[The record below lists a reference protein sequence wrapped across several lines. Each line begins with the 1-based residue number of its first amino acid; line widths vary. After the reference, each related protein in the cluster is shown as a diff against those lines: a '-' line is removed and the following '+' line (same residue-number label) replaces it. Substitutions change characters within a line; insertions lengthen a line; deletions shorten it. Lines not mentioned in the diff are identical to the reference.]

1 MWDLKILY
9 PLLDKNNFI
18 GFSFQMWDL
27 KLLKYLKQNGYGISF
42 SFQMWD
48 LKQLEAIIKEKE
60 SLVLAFKC
68 GI

>member
-1 MWDLKILY
+1 MWDLKGLNIYAGQIEDL
-9 PLLDKNNFI
+9 

-27 KLLKYLKQNGYGISF
+27 KMENFTTFSEVGSGF

-48 LKQLEAIIKEKE
+48 LKRFKVDLLKSQK
-60 SLVLAFKC
+60 LVLAFKC